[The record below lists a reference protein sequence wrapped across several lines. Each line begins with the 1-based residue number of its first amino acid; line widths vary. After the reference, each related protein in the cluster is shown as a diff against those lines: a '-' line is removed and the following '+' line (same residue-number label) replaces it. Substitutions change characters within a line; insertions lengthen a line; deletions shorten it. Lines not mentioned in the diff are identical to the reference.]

1 MIGRTKK
8 SFAVFVC
15 FGYSGNN
22 THGIDCEILL
32 HTRFVQIAVLQI
44 KQEEDRHAAVNSD
57 VSLYHRIL
65 CYVRNAPIYS

>member
-44 KQEEDRHAAVNSD
+44 KQEEDRHAAVSSD
-57 VSLYHRIL
+57 VFFI
-65 CYVRNAPIYS
+65 